1 MYLLWV
7 IFLKSIKYKKSI
19 FLRLVLPVCLGV
31 YLPVLWEQ
39 SFCWKNPL
47 VLGYTR
53 GHFSALVA
61 METDNSNELGAGAN
75 VDSIDS
81 VHVTYLPLVDY
92 EGKLLPV
99 HFLSAE
105 EVRTRHTLF

>member
-1 MYLLWV
+1 MNDTL
-7 IFLKSIKYKKSI
+7 IISA
-19 FLRLVLPVCLGV
+19 LGV

-105 EVRTRHTLF
+105 EVRHCFVVLGKCTSQGVHQAGT

>member
-1 MYLLWV
+1 M
-7 IFLKSIKYKKSI
+7 IFACSLS
-19 FLRLVLPVCLGV
+19 VCVGV

-105 EVRTRHTLF
+105 EVRTRHIYTVYTLNLYRIYYCIWN

>member
-1 MYLLWV
+1 MFAV
-7 IFLKSIKYKKSI
+7 I
-19 FLRLVLPVCLGV
+19 GV

-61 METDNSNELGAGAN
+61 MESDNSNELGAGAN
-75 VDSIDS
+75 VDNVGS

-105 EVRTRHTLF
+105 EVRPCLDVSLLLMLEQQVQEIRKRS

>member
-1 MYLLWV
+1 M
-7 IFLKSIKYKKSI
+7 
-19 FLRLVLPVCLGV
+19 

-53 GHFSALVA
+53 GHFSALVS

-105 EVRTRHTLF
+105 EVMSCLVAMPHRKLKGGSISKMGMLKNHQWH

>member
-1 MYLLWV
+1 
-7 IFLKSIKYKKSI
+7 
-19 FLRLVLPVCLGV
+19 
-31 YLPVLWEQ
+31 
-39 SFCWKNPL
+39 
-47 VLGYTR
+47 
-53 GHFSALVA
+53 

-75 VDSIDS
+75 VDSVDS

-105 EVRTRHTLF
+105 EVRLCLIMLV

>member
-1 MYLLWV
+1 M
-7 IFLKSIKYKKSI
+7 
-19 FLRLVLPVCLGV
+19 
-31 YLPVLWEQ
+31 
-39 SFCWKNPL
+39 

-61 METDNSNELGAGAN
+61 MESDNSNELGAGAN
-75 VDSIDS
+75 VDSVDS
-81 VHVTYLPLVDY
+81 VHITYLPLVDY

-105 EVRTRHTLF
+105 EVRLCLDIGLLLMLEQQAQEIKKRVRVQGRKSRGMASANIH

>member
-1 MYLLWV
+1 
-7 IFLKSIKYKKSI
+7 
-19 FLRLVLPVCLGV
+19 
-31 YLPVLWEQ
+31 
-39 SFCWKNPL
+39 
-47 VLGYTR
+47 
-53 GHFSALVA
+53 

-105 EVRTRHTLF
+105 EVGISSLQGFFRCFIWIM

>member
-1 MYLLWV
+1 
-7 IFLKSIKYKKSI
+7 
-19 FLRLVLPVCLGV
+19 
-31 YLPVLWEQ
+31 
-39 SFCWKNPL
+39 
-47 VLGYTR
+47 
-53 GHFSALVA
+53 

-105 EVRTRHTLF
+105 EVMSCLVAMPHRKLNGDVKEPPMTLRNLAMTEICAMIGQESILRQGCS

>member
-1 MYLLWV
+1 
-7 IFLKSIKYKKSI
+7 
-19 FLRLVLPVCLGV
+19 
-31 YLPVLWEQ
+31 
-39 SFCWKNPL
+39 
-47 VLGYTR
+47 
-53 GHFSALVA
+53 

-105 EVRTRHTLF
+105 EVMSCLVAMPHRKGGSISKMGMLKNHQWH